1 MNLERLEKLIGLNN
15 VVKVKNLNVLIVG
28 VGGVGGY
35 TLESLV
41 RSGVNN
47 ISIIDGDV
55 VDETNL
61 NRQIISTLDNIGK
74 LKVIAAR
81 QRAVSINS
89 DIKLLGYEVFLNEE
103 TIKKFDIS
111 SFDYVVD
118 ACDDIDAK
126 VLLINEC
133 LKNNVKIISS
143 MGTANQMNASK
154 LELTKLYKT
163 KYDPL
168 AKKLRKLID
177 KDKQKNV
184 IVVSSAEEIRETEGL
199 GSNSFVP
206 AVAGLLITDYIINDT
221 IEKVD

>member
-143 MGTANQMNASK
+143 MGTANKMNASK
-154 LELTKLYKT
+154 LELTKL
-163 KYDPL
+163 YDPL